1 MVKKLLIVGA
11 SVLGLLVAG
20 VLALAFFLDANQFRP
35 ALERTMSGALGR
47 PVTIS
52 NLSVALFSGGIG
64 IDGLTIGDDP
74 AFGREPF
81 LKAKAVK
88 VGVELM
94 PLILSRS
101 LRVES
106 FRLERPEVTLLRSP
120 SGSWNVS
127 SLGAA
132 SPASPRSQDQGTAAA
147 VSVFVRTITI
157 ASGRVVVANV
167 AKDRV
172 EHTYDDLNLEVS
184 NLSFTSPFTFH
195 GTVKTPGG
203 GSADLNGQ
211 AGPFNR
217 NDATA
222 TPFQAQAAITHLDA
236 AATGFV
242 DQASGI
248 RGLLDFAGQLASD
261 GTVMTTKGKATAT
274 NVQALPG
281 GAPAGVPV
289 VVDYGSSY
297 NTKTKRGALTQGDVH
312 VGAAAARLTGD
323 YDASGKTVA
332 LRLRLV
338 GQKMAVTA
346 LQAALPAVGVTLP
359 SGAALTQG
367 TLDSDLTI
375 SGPVDRLVITGPLG
389 MSNAT
394 LTGFD
399 LTGKLGAL
407 ASFAGLPKASDTV
420 IETLAARLRVTPE
433 GIAADTLE
441 LSVPTIGTLTGA
453 GTIAAN
459 GAMDF
464 RMLAKLKGG
473 RTPAVTGVS
482 AVVSFSQR
490 DGIPFRVGGT
500 TSNPTFAPDLG
511 AVSSN
516 VKSGLADAVKNPDTL
531 EKASK
536 ALGNLFNRKK

>member
-11 SVLGLLVAG
+11 SVVGLLVAG
-20 VLALAFFLDANQFRP
+20 VLALAFFVDANQFRP

-47 PVTIS
+47 PVTIA

-74 AFGREPF
+74 AFSREPF
-81 LKAKAVK
+81 LKAQAVT

-106 FRLERPEVTLLRSP
+106 FRLERPEVLLLRST

-132 SPASPRSQDQGTAAA
+132 SPRAQDQGSAAA
-147 VSVFVRTITI
+147 VSVFLRTITI
-157 ASGRVVVANV
+157 ANGRVVVANV

-184 NLSFTSPFTFH
+184 NLSFTSPFAFH

-242 DQASGI
+242 DEASGI
-248 RGLLDFAGQLASD
+248 RGLIDFAGQLASN

-289 VVDYGSSY
+289 VIDYGSSY

-367 TLDSDLTI
+367 TLDSDLAI
-375 SGPVDRLVITGPLG
+375 SGPVDRLVVTGPLG

-399 LTGKLGAL
+399 LTGKLGGL

-433 GIAADTLE
+433 GIAADALE

-459 GAMDF
+459 GTMDF

-473 RTPAVTGVS
+473 RTTAVTGVS

-490 DGIPFRVGGT
+490 DGIPFRIGGT

>member
-1 MVKKLLIVGA
+1 MVKKLLIIGA

-35 ALERTMSGALGR
+35 ALESAMRKALGR
-47 PVTIS
+47 PVTIA
-52 NLSVALFSGGIG
+52 NLSVAVFSGGIG

-74 AFGREPF
+74 AFSREPF

-132 SPASPRSQDQGTAAA
+132 SPASPRSQDQGTATA

-157 ASGRVVVANV
+157 ANGRVVVANV

-184 NLSFTSPFTFH
+184 NLSFTSPFTFQ
-195 GTVKTPGG
+195 GSVKTPGG
-203 GSADLNGQ
+203 GTADLNGQ

-217 NDATA
+217 KDATA

-236 AATGFV
+236 AATGLL
-242 DQASGI
+242 DEASGI
-248 RGLLDFAGQLASD
+248 RGLIDFAGQLASD

-312 VGAAAARLTGD
+312 VGAAAAHLTGD

-375 SGPVDRLVITGPLG
+375 SGPVDRLVITGPLD
-389 MSNAT
+389 MANAT

-420 IETLAARLRVTPE
+420 IETLAARLRVTPD
-433 GIAADTLE
+433 GITADALE
-441 LSVPTIGTLTGA
+441 MSVPTIGTLTGA
-453 GTIAAN
+453 GTIAGN

-490 DGIPFRVGGT
+490 DGIPFRIGGT

>member
-35 ALERTMSGALGR
+35 ALEKTMSGALGR
-47 PVTIS
+47 PVTIA

-74 AFGREPF
+74 AFSREPF
-81 LKAKAVK
+81 LKAKAVT

-106 FRLERPEVTLLRSP
+106 FRLERPEVVLLRST

-132 SPASPRSQDQGTAAA
+132 SPRSRDQGSAAA

-157 ASGRVVVANV
+157 ANGRLVVANV

-195 GTVKTPGG
+195 GSVKTPGG

-236 AATGFV
+236 AATGLL
-242 DQASGI
+242 DEASGI
-248 RGLLDFAGQLASD
+248 RGLIDFAGQLASD

-274 NVQALPG
+274 SVQALPG

-323 YDASGKTVA
+323 YDASGKAVA

-399 LTGKLGAL
+399 LTGKLGAV

-433 GIAADTLE
+433 GIAADALE

-453 GTIAAN
+453 GTIAGN
-459 GAMDF
+459 GTMDF

-490 DGIPFRVGGT
+490 DGIPFRIGGT

>member
-1 MVKKLLIVGA
+1 MVKKLLIIGA
-11 SVLGLLVAG
+11 SVLGLLAAG

-35 ALERTMSGALGR
+35 ALESAMSKALGR

-52 NLSVALFSGGIG
+52 NLSVAVFSGGIG

-74 AFGREPF
+74 AFSREPF

-106 FRLERPEVTLLRSP
+106 FRLERPEVTLLRSS
-120 SGSWNVS
+120 SGTWNVS

-132 SPASPRSQDQGTAAA
+132 SPASPRSQEPGTAAA

-157 ASGRVVVANV
+157 ANGRVVVANV

-184 NLSFTSPFTFH
+184 NLSFTSPFTFQ
-195 GTVKTPGG
+195 GSVKTPGG

-236 AATGFV
+236 AATGLL
-242 DQASGI
+242 DEASGI

-297 NTKTKRGALTQGDVH
+297 NTKTKRGALMQGDVH

-323 YDASGKTVA
+323 YDASAKTVA

-375 SGPVDRLVITGPLG
+375 SGPVDRLVITGPLD
-389 MSNAT
+389 MANAT

-420 IETLAARLRVTPE
+420 IETLAARLRVTPD
-433 GIAADTLE
+433 GIAADALE
-441 LSVPTIGTLTGA
+441 MSVPTIGTLTGA

-482 AVVSFSQR
+482 AVVAFSQR
-490 DGIPFRVGGT
+490 DGIPFRIGGT

>member
-1 MVKKLLIVGA
+1 V
-11 SVLGLLVAG
+11 
-20 VLALAFFLDANQFRP
+20 
-35 ALERTMSGALGR
+35 
-47 PVTIS
+47 
-52 NLSVALFSGGIG
+52 
-64 IDGLTIGDDP
+64 
-74 AFGREPF
+74 
-81 LKAKAVK
+81 
-88 VGVELM
+88 
-94 PLILSRS
+94 
-101 LRVES
+101 
-106 FRLERPEVTLLRSP
+106 
-120 SGSWNVS
+120 
-127 SLGAA
+127 
-132 SPASPRSQDQGTAAA
+132 
-147 VSVFVRTITI
+147 
-157 ASGRVVVANV
+157 
-167 AKDRV
+167 
-172 EHTYDDLNLEVS
+172 
-184 NLSFTSPFTFH
+184 
-195 GTVKTPGG
+195 
-203 GSADLNGQ
+203 DLNGQ

-236 AATGFV
+236 AATGLL
-242 DQASGI
+242 DEASGI
-248 RGLLDFAGQLASD
+248 RGLIDFAGQLASN

-367 TLDSDLTI
+367 TLDSDLAI
-375 SGPVDRLVITGPLG
+375 SGPVDRLVVTGPLG

-407 ASFAGLPKASDTV
+407 ASFAGLPKTSDTV

-433 GIAADTLE
+433 GIAADALE

-459 GAMDF
+459 GTMDF

-490 DGIPFRVGGT
+490 DGIPFRIGGT